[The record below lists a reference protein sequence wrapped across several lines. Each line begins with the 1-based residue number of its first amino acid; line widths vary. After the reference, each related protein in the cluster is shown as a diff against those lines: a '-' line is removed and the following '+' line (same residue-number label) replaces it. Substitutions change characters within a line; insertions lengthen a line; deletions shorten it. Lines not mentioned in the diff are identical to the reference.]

1 MRFLV
6 ASFLT
11 VLFSSH
17 GLAQEASSSPDSN
30 KLPFKIS
37 PETTYI
43 TEPLTKE
50 GRVDYGAALNQMM
63 KKGVTPETNAAVYY
77 WRAMGPQPDGLES
90 EEFLENL
97 KQELGIDP
105 FSENGPYMVNFRP
118 PQKAVDAGQDP
129 FADYNAALGS
139 PWKSDDYPSVKK
151 WIDLNQEPLD
161 IVLEGTRQPHYFR
174 PIVKTA
180 NEELLLTTLL
190 PDIQQMR
197 ELARLLSARAM
208 LAIGEARFEDA
219 SSDLIAL
226 HRLARHVG
234 QGATMIELLVG
245 VAIDAVAREGD
256 LQLINCET
264 ISVEQLKAHQKSLS
278 ELPTLA
284 HCDRA
289 MTSERMF
296 NLDELQTIATGN
308 PKSEQGKTFLSFA
321 GLDASS
327 TMGAIL
333 SEMFQHS
340 IDWNVVFTGINDYH
354 DSVGEALSLDS
365 FAKRFETI
373 KQLNQELQA
382 EYQQANRPSALAL
395 SVLFSPQCRGN
406 HIRLV
411 LLSLLTPA
419 LEQVVVAQTR
429 GNSNAPLTETAF
441 AVAAYQKREGKLPD
455 NLQQLIPAD
464 LAEIPLDPF
473 TGQPVHY
480 LVNND
485 AATIYCLGKNLQD
498 DKGIT
503 QQENRNEY
511 DIVVRIPKQE
521 PVLAN

>member
-1 MRFLV
+1 MRLLV

-17 GLAQEASSSPDSN
+17 CLAQEDSSSLDSS

-37 PETTYI
+37 PETSYI

-77 WRAMGPQPDGLES
+77 WRAIGPNPDGFES

-97 KQELGIDP
+97 KQELGTDP
-105 FSENGPYMVNFRP
+105 FSTNGSYMVKFSP
-118 PQKAVDAGQDP
+118 PQKEVAAGQDP
-129 FADYNAALGS
+129 FANYNAALDA
-139 PWKSDDYPSVKK
+139 PWKSGKYPSVKK
-151 WIDLNQEPLD
+151 WIDLNQKPLE

-180 NEELLLTTLL
+180 KEELLLTTLL

-226 HRLARHVG
+226 RRLARHVG

-296 NLDELQTIATGN
+296 NLDVLQTIATGN

-333 SEMFQHS
+333 SELFQHS

-354 DSVGEALSLDS
+354 DGVGEALSEDS
-365 FAKRFETI
+365 FAERFETI

-395 SVLFSPQCRGN
+395 SVLFSPQRRGN

-419 LEQVVVAQTR
+419 LEQVVVAETR

-441 AVAAYQKREGKLPD
+441 AVAAYQKREGKFPD
-455 NLQQLIPAD
+455 NLQQLVPED
-464 LAEIPLDPF
+464 LAEIPVDPF

-480 LVNND
+480 LVRDNE
-485 AATIYCLGKNLQD
+485 AVIYCLGKNLQD
-498 DKGIT
+498 DRGVT
-503 QQENRNEY
+503 QQDSPDGY
-511 DIVVRIPKQE
+511 DIGVRIDKQNH
-521 PVLAN
+521 VTAN